1 MTEATKFELFTQF
14 AEMIED
20 DFGMQYDREENF
32 YICPECGDPIYFCD
46 LISNPDYNWYTYECP
61 VCGFRSDSEN
71 DFYEPPEK
79 QWSPSNPWDAPGMS
93 IKDFL

>member
-1 MTEATKFELFTQF
+1 MTEAIKLKLFTQF

-46 LISNPDYNWYTYECP
+46 LLNNPDHNWFTFECP
-61 VCGFRSDSEN
+61 VCGFLLD
-71 DFYEPPEK
+71 
-79 QWSPSNPWDAPGMS
+79 
-93 IKDFL
+93 